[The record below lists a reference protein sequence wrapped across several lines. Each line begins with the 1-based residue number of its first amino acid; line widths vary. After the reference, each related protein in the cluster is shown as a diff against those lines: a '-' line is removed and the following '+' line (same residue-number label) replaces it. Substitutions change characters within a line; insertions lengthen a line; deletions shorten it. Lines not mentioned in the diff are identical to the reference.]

1 MKVCEIK
8 TITKN
13 CFESLDELISVL
25 SNGEVTVYIIP
36 DRYEDGIPVSFCGD
50 FIYFRMKHSEIPKR
64 ISLDKL
70 NYKQFYTTY
79 TNITTY

>member
-1 MKVCEIK
+1 MKVSEVK

-13 CFESLDELISVL
+13 CFESLEELISVL

-36 DRYEDGIPVSFCGD
+36 DGYEDGIPVSFCGD
-50 FIYFRMKHSEIPKR
+50 FIYFRMKYSEIPKR

-70 NYKQFYTTY
+70 NYKQFYTLY